1 MSHYTD
7 TEYNL
12 SKSTV
17 LNINPKAG
25 LWRRQLRYCEL
36 LNLHCYLTCLIP
48 KAKIQE
54 HTSKFFL
61 SFFLHFGP
69 LLN

>member
-36 LNLHCYLTCLIP
+36 LNLHCYLTFDTEGQNSGAHI
-48 KAKIQE
+48 KI
-54 HTSKFFL
+54 L
-61 SFFLHFGP
+61 P
-69 LLN
+69 